1 MSRALVRV
9 LSYVYQAKV
18 NVRIRKH
25 RISKRV
31 NEIIKQL
38 KKAAICL
45 NTNADRERER
55 EKTLTYKTHIIIIHG
70 NCGIL
75 IEKISSEPHISGSFV
90 RLLLFRSNSFYSWF
104 LNFIKSNKTFFLP
117 TFRAIYSLFEGQ
129 LKITIQFANIS
140 LHYSYVL

>member
-55 EKTLTYKTHIIIIHG
+55 EKTLTSKTHIIIIHG

-75 IEKISSEPHISGSFV
+75 IEKIFVGATHIWLIRSASPLSFEFI
-90 RLLLFRSNSFYSWF
+90 LFMVPQFY
-104 LNFIKSNKTFFLP
+104 
-117 TFRAIYSLFEGQ
+117 
-129 LKITIQFANIS
+129 
-140 LHYSYVL
+140 